1 MKKSILLLI
10 FGIILN
16 TAVTAQKLIDYKLKA
31 HYTKED
37 LKDINSLVDPKYD
50 VDVYVVT
57 YTSKKINYSQDTA
70 SGVLAIPADT
80 TKSFPL
86 LTFGHGT
93 LSDRSESPSLSEDMS
108 LVSALLASY
117 GYNCIIPDL
126 IGFGISKGFHPYL
139 NPESEAW
146 ACMDMISA
154 TKELSNEVNFNIN
167 NQNFVTGYS
176 QGGHVAMALS
186 EAIQNDPN
194 LKLTASVPMSGP
206 YSISVE
212 GKKSTLGDAEYDF
225 CGYLG
230 NIFLSAKYSY
240 PELMKDTEVEDAF
253 AAPYSEFV
261 RQFESESISLLD
273 MNQKMLEELSKNGG
287 KRYPKRM
294 FKEEFREN
302 VFNDPNFAFN
312 IALERM
318 DVCNWVP
325 ESPMELVYCRNDDQV
340 TYRNAI
346 YADSLMRANGSTKVS
361 AKDVFP
367 LGNHTTCIGWAFLE
381 MFNFFGEYQ
390 EITPVSTIEV
400 ASSDFKVFP
409 NPVHDV
415 VNIDLGNNNNDE
427 VNILLTD
434 INGKR
439 LRVDKIQY
447 SGGKISIDLSSV
459 PNGILYLQLITSKG
473 VTYNKMIVKH

>member
-1 MKKSILLLI
+1 MKKNILLLI

-16 TAVTAQKLIDYKLKA
+16 SVTAQQLISYELKT
-31 HYTKED
+31 HYTKEEI
-37 LKDINSLVDPKYD
+37 KDINDLVDPKYD

-70 SGVLAIPADT
+70 SGVLAIPVDT

-93 LSDRSESPSLSEDMS
+93 LSDRSESPTLSEDMRF
-108 LVSALLASY
+108 VSALLASY

-126 IGFGISKGFHPYL
+126 IGFGVSKGLHPYL

-146 ACMDMISA
+146 ACMDMIYA

-212 GKKSTLGDAEYDF
+212 GKKSTLGDTEYDF

-230 NIFLSAKYSY
+230 NIFLSAKHSY
-240 PELMKDTEVEDAF
+240 PELMKDIEVEDAF
-253 AAPYSEFV
+253 APPYSEFV
-261 RQFESESISLLD
+261 RQFESESISLFE

-287 KRYPKRM
+287 KKYPKRM
-294 FKEEFREN
+294 FKEEFGEK
-302 VFNDPNFAFN
+302 VFNEPEFAFN
-312 IALERM
+312 IALEKM

-325 ESPMELVYCRNDDQV
+325 KSPMELVYCKNDDQV

-346 YADSLMRANGSTKVS
+346 YAD
-361 AKDVFP
+361 
-367 LGNHTTCIGWAFLE
+367 

-409 NPVHDV
+409 NPAHDV
-415 VNIDLGNNNNDE
+415 LNIDLDNSNNEE
-427 VNILLTD
+427 VNVILTD

-439 LRVDKIQY
+439 IDKIQY
-447 SGGKISIDLSSV
+447 SGSKINIDLSSA

-473 VTYNKMIVKH
+473 VTYNKMIVKD